1 MADAFMSH
9 GTDPAAQNAAERSEL
24 SAKRS
29 ESAANRAEKAARI
42 AEAVASAE
50 GASQSARF
58 AREAEVERTTNETD
72 IRIAVDL
79 DGMGATDV
87 ETGVPFFDHMLTAFG
102 RHSLIDLTV
111 RAKGDIEV
119 DAHHTVEDV
128 GIVLGQAVARAL
140 GDKRGIA
147 RFGSLALP
155 MDEALVLAAVD
166 ISGRGQLHW
175 AVDVPCVML
184 GTFDASLAKEFFIA
198 FAANAGLTLHV
209 RSMAGENAHHIVEAS
224 FKAAARALRQ
234 AVERDPRIGDALPST
249 KGSL

>member
-1 MADAFMSH
+1 MNQR
-9 GTDPAAQNAAERSEL
+9 TAE
-24 SAKRS
+24 
-29 ESAANRAEKAARI
+29 I
-42 AEAVASAE
+42 V
-50 GASQSARF
+50 
-58 AREAEVERTTNETD
+58 RTTNETD
-72 IRIAVDL
+72 IRVAVNL
-79 DGMGATDV
+79 DGAGATDI

-102 RHSLIDLTV
+102 RHSLIDLDV

-119 DAHHTVEDV
+119 DAHHTVEDA

-147 RFGSLALP
+147 RFGSLSLP

-184 GTFDASLAKEFFIA
+184 GPFDASLAKEFFIA

-209 RSMAGENAHHIVEAS
+209 RSLAGENAHHIVEAS

-234 AVERDPRIGDALPST
+234 AVELDPRIGDALPST
-249 KGSL
+249 KGAL